1 MQLTYQIYGCY
12 VLKSEVY
19 FFLKKEF
26 RQLLDICQL
35 LAGPPN
41 FLEKLRILEINSVI
55 HWNWKALSCHQKNSY
70 EFSEVS
76 VNNAIIRQ

>member
-55 HWNWKALSCHQKNSY
+55 H
-70 EFSEVS
+70 
-76 VNNAIIRQ
+76 